1 MLFTYNP
8 AFKSP
13 AAKSFFT
20 KYGIDPRRVVVID
33 QPRGGKRV
41 YATESADMVSAFF
54 KLHTVNKS
62 DHILSDGGNS
72 FTVKKVDI
80 FADLGYKQHAVY
92 PAPVH
97 QYLSPNDNRLH
108 GVAKR
113 RWRAAKIDYSNDVE
127 SSLHLLWELG
137 RVQGAQIRKW
147 FNINLQLDQDE
158 ATAARV
164 EACIFGFS
172 RDKND
177 RADWYKQC
185 RAEYEE
191 LVVGRPARGQGH
203 AVAKPSA
210 LDSTF
215 DGSYWTEFGK

>member
-1 MLFTYNP
+1 M
-8 AFKSP
+8 
-13 AAKSFFT
+13 
-20 KYGIDPRRVVVID
+20 
-33 QPRGGKRV
+33 
-41 YATESADMVSAFF
+41 
-54 KLHTVNKS
+54 
-62 DHILSDGGNS
+62 
-72 FTVKKVDI
+72 
-80 FADLGYKQHAVY
+80 
-92 PAPVH
+92 
-97 QYLSPNDNRLH
+97 
-108 GVAKR
+108 
-113 RWRAAKIDYSNDVE
+113 
-127 SSLHLLWELG
+127 LWELG

-185 RAEYEE
+185 RADYEE

-203 AVAKPSA
+203 AVVKPSA